1 MQRLRSLEHSLFH
14 KIGAIFV
21 KRRCSRVRMLFYSP
35 KLTYL
40 YRLIYVGLMKISEC
54 VVLFGLMTIM
64 RSSESGEAKSVL
76 NFHNVVIFSNATTVI
91 KLIPFSKST
100 MNTEMNSNDRNKHSK
115 TLAIAGMGFLLI
127 AAAFTFSFANS
138 GQQLVSAQEN
148 QTQGGG
154 GGGGNATQTIVA
166 VPFDTFTG
174 NGVITATVSEGGG
187 GAEGGNQSAGGG
199 GGGNQSAGGGGG
211 GNQSAGSAS
220 TESGGASQGEMYVIG
235 GNWNLEVQQGNVTNF
250 GANFVMV
257 HPDGTEYHT
266 HNITNFVTPN
276 PGVQLVQ
283 GQETTISG
291 TADVYTNGTNKWPGT
306 NTTLTLTQNG
316 AIMTIMPAP
325 EDTDNHF
332 QGQPIYG
339 IVSALAGE
347 NGTMIVQGTPPGQQ
361 QEQQQQQQED
371 QGPLGGL
378 LGGGGGGG
386 DQQQGGNQSGGGGGN
401 PLSGL
406 GEQLG
411 NLLGGGQQQQ
421 GGGQ

>member
-1 MQRLRSLEHSLFH
+1 M
-14 KIGAIFV
+14 
-21 KRRCSRVRMLFYSP
+21 VR
-35 KLTYL
+35 
-40 YRLIYVGLMKISEC
+40 
-54 VVLFGLMTIM
+54 
-64 RSSESGEAKSVL
+64 AKSVL

-91 KLIPFSKST
+91 KHIPFSNST
-100 MNTEMNSNDRNKHSK
+100 MNTGMNNNDRNKHSK

-127 AAAFTFSFANS
+127 AAAVMFSFANS
-138 GQQLVSAQEN
+138 GQQLVRAQEN
-148 QTQGGG
+148 QTQGG

-174 NGVITATVSEGGG
+174 NGVISATVSEG
-187 GAEGGNQSAGGG
+187 GGG
-199 GGGNQSAGGGGG
+199 GGGNQSAAGGGG
-211 GNQSAGSAS
+211 GNQSAAGGGGGNQSAAGGGGGNQSAAGGGGGNQSAAGGAS
-220 TESGGASQGEMYVIG
+220 TEGGGGEDHMYVIG

-306 NTTLTLTQNG
+306 NTTLTLTPNG
-316 AIMTIMPAP
+316 AVMTIMPAP

-339 IVSALAGE
+339 IVSALTGE
-347 NGTMIVQGTPPGQQ
+347 NGTMIVQGTPPGQLQEQQ
-361 QEQQQQQQED
+361 QEQQQD

-378 LGGGGGGG
+378 LGGGGGG
-386 DQQQGGNQSGGGGGN
+386 DQQQGGGGGNQSGGGGN
-401 PLSGL
+401 PLSGITEPL
-406 GEQLG
+406 QDLF
-411 NLLGGGQQQQ
+411 GGG
-421 GGGQ
+421 GNR